1 MLKQKMQSFKKL
13 NKAYSNQGVSIIMV
27 IIAMSFVGMLV
38 SIVMLA
44 ALYNFYMKGVDRK
57 AKDNFYSAETAL
69 EEIRAGIQ
77 RDVSA
82 AFASSYMS
90 ILADYGRSD
99 TGRDERFAQMYTDEV
114 YRRLKADD
122 KEDCY
127 DEEVLRSFI
136 TQPRGDYEDENKG
149 AWLET
154 DKKIAKSLQRYTDGI
169 RLKGLEVSYVDEDG
183 YMSIISTD
191 FLIKIPD
198 LNLGRPGD
206 VPDILNYCLIAN
218 EELKV
223 ENANQ
228 VQLKGSVY
236 GGQNGINL
244 NHSSKLTLGR
254 ADFQNSD
261 VYEKNTKIF
270 VSTDGDINVGES
282 TVADAGNPATLI
294 LEKGPENG
302 VDLWASG
309 INLYGKAGE
318 TTANNVNCDLN
329 GDIYLQDDFTVAGKS
344 NYLKL
349 AGNFYGYGNANDNAK
364 DSSSIVINGTDTRL
378 DFTGLN
384 SLELA
389 GNSFISVN
397 NASDTDQGTIND
409 VNIKTGNSVTS
420 KAEQLAYL
428 IPAEMIWIDNKG
440 AESLKMNP
448 VPYDKYADY
457 KARIT
462 KPEHDGYDPTRY
474 KEVDFSL
481 GGVIPDTALSN
492 YGVNFKIAMPQSKAT
507 DTKWVYYYFTF
518 NSAYNANR
526 FFQDYFGET
535 KNHNYLSSYIDN
547 YISDFKINPS
557 LLDKDNT
564 ALYLAGNMINRVEG
578 KNGSYQFQVHP
589 ANNVSVDEINAIN
602 TKYAELAQKYQTL
615 IHTLQDNAYS
625 LSSGQ
630 LNRTV
635 FENLI
640 DVDLFR
646 SEFGEGK
653 SVFFRDSTN
662 ASTNPEEDLA
672 FLMRPNSVR
681 KADGTTELG
690 TFELNDA
697 FFAAHPH
704 IHLIVVDGN
713 VDVTITTKFDGI
725 IIANGIVT
733 IKSNADISAYPNTYN
748 QMANCFLAMG
758 KSDAW
763 KDAVTGVK
771 EDYTSWLDGKRHSA
785 VYFFRDGLE
794 PDWEEDGDADS
805 EEESTPEETNP
816 DENDDGRQTITSSD
830 LIVPENWVKY

>member
-1 MLKQKMQSFKKL
+1 MYSYDGLMEKENMLKQKMQSFKKL

-27 IIAMSFVGMLV
+27 IIAMSFVGVLV

-82 AFASSYMS
+82 AFSSSYMS

-114 YRRLKADD
+114 YRRLKAAD
-122 KEDCY
+122 KEECY

-136 TQPRGDYEDENKG
+136 TQPRGDYDDENKG

-169 RLKGLEVSYVDEDG
+169 RLKGLEVSYVDDDG

-223 ENANQ
+223 ENAKQ

-236 GGQNGINL
+236 GGQNGINM
-244 NHSSKLTLGR
+244 NHSAKLTLGR

-261 VYEKNTKIF
+261 VYSKNAKIF
-270 VSTDGDINVGES
+270 VSTDGEINVGES
-282 TVADAGNPATLI
+282 TVADNGNPASLV
-294 LEKGPENG
+294 LEKGTENG
-302 VDLWASG
+302 VDLWAAG
-309 INLYGKAGE
+309 INLYGSSG
-318 TTANNVNCDLN
+318 NNVNCDLN
-329 GDIYLQDDFTVAGKS
+329 GDIYLQDDLSVAGKS

-349 AGNFYGYGNANDNAK
+349 AGNFCGYGNANDNAK

-440 AESLKMNP
+440 TESLKMNP

-462 KPEHDGYDPTRY
+462 KPDHDGYDPTRY

-481 GGVIPDTALSN
+481 GGIIPDTALSN

-535 KNHNYLSSYIDN
+535 KNQNYLSSYIDN

-564 ALYLAGNMINRVEG
+564 AVYLAGNMINRVEG

-589 ANNVSVDEINAIN
+589 ANNVSVDETNAIN
-602 TKYAELAQKYQTL
+602 TKYAELSQKYQTL
-615 IHTLQDNAYS
+615 IHTLQDNAYA
-625 LSSGQ
+625 LTAGQ
-630 LNRTV
+630 LKQTV

-640 DVDLFR
+640 DEDLFR
-646 SEFGEGK
+646 SELSIGQT
-653 SVFFRDSTN
+653 VFFRDSTDV
-662 ASTNPEEDLA
+662 SSNPEEDLA
-672 FLMRPNSVR
+672 ALIRPS
-681 KADGTTELG
+681 GG
-690 TFELNDA
+690 TFVLDDSFLE
-697 FFAAHPH
+697 AHE
-704 IHLIVVDGN
+704 HLHLLVVDGN
-713 VDVTITTKFDGI
+713 VDVIITTKFEGI

-733 IKSNADISAYPNTYN
+733 MKSSATITAYPNTYN
-748 QMANCFLAMG
+748 RMANCFLAMG
-758 KSDAW
+758 KGTAEKTPGS
-763 KDAVTGVK
+763 GLK
-771 EDYTSWLDGKRHSA
+771 EDMIWSDGKRHSA
-785 VYFFRDGLE
+785 VYFFHDGLE